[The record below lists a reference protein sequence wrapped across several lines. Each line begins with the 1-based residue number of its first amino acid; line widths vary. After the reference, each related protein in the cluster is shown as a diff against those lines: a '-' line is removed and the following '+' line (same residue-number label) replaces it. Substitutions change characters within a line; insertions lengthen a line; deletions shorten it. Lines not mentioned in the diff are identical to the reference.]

1 MPAARSLPN
10 LTALRD
16 SVDAVTSGA
25 LAPAAR
31 NRASIGVVAAGWN
44 AGGVMADI
52 EFDERAAAALVAA
65 ARAADDCLRGQGA
78 SRSAAAQD
86 ALFNFDGAY
95 SLRFV
100 AAVQTEASDRTLLA
114 RHLATM
120 ADQVTAVVSDA
131 ARERRRIADLAEWT
145 TRENRRQ
152 QTAAADPLRMLEV
165 PPSTFPD
172 PKPSTVAITPTEI
185 SVSFAARHRQRT
197 GTGTSGGRSSAVPE
211 SLRTFA
217 RACRSEDRS
226 AGTSIARLRRAWA
239 AFIASCGWARVGNA
253 TFLAGME
260 GYLRENNEDALWIDR
275 VADAFDRAGRSG
287 TLSNATIDVA
297 ASTEVPAAVQR
308 LFGDGLAPSEVHE
321 LWMTFGYTP
330 EQRADLR
337 ALPLTVLSALGNLE
351 GVPNWARD
359 TANRVV
365 LSERLEA
372 ARRGGND
379 VELDALTSINK
390 ALRGAT
396 DEYPRSLTAL
406 TADVPPLAAVSIG
419 DLDTAANVTWAVP
432 GMGTTTA
439 DMVGW
444 ANSGQ
449 NLVEQQAEANGRH
462 DNAVLAWIG
471 YAPPPVPDGENRDL
485 GVLGDRSAREG
496 APQLASSI
504 RGLDAVR
511 GTDGQPRTNVV
522 AHSYGSTT
530 AAFGLSEEGVHV
542 DTLTTIGSAGIPR
555 SIRDAGDLHASHV
568 YSGQAQQANRL
579 NEDKPSGDQWAWLG
593 RLGSNR
599 KDPTDPDF
607 GGTAFEVDDGGQGN
621 PVLDHGVHTDGKRG
635 YLDKG
640 TESLRNVG
648 LISTGQ
654 GDKVSRPDDHEEAW

>member
-1 MPAARSLPN
+1 M
-10 LTALRD
+10 
-16 SVDAVTSGA
+16 
-25 LAPAAR
+25 
-31 NRASIGVVAAGWN
+31 
-44 AGGVMADI
+44 
-52 EFDERAAAALVAA
+52 
-65 ARAADDCLRGQGA
+65 
-78 SRSAAAQD
+78 
-86 ALFNFDGAY
+86 
-95 SLRFV
+95 
-100 AAVQTEASDRTLLA
+100 
-114 RHLATM
+114 
-120 ADQVTAVVSDA
+120 
-131 ARERRRIADLAEWT
+131 
-145 TRENRRQ
+145 
-152 QTAAADPLRMLEV
+152 
-165 PPSTFPD
+165 
-172 PKPSTVAITPTEI
+172 
-185 SVSFAARHRQRT
+185 
-197 GTGTSGGRSSAVPE
+197 
-211 SLRTFA
+211 
-217 RACRSEDRS
+217 
-226 AGTSIARLRRAWA
+226 
-239 AFIASCGWARVGNA
+239 
-253 TFLAGME
+253 
-260 GYLRENNEDALWIDR
+260 RENNEDALWIDR

-287 TLSNATIDVA
+287 TLPNATIDVA

-337 ALPLTVLSALGNLE
+337 ALPLTV
-351 GVPNWARD
+351 
-359 TANRVV
+359 
-365 LSERLEA
+365 
-372 ARRGGND
+372 RRGGND

-568 YSGQAQQANRL
+568 YSGQAQQANPL

-621 PVLDHGVHTDGKRG
+621 PVLDHGVHTDGERG